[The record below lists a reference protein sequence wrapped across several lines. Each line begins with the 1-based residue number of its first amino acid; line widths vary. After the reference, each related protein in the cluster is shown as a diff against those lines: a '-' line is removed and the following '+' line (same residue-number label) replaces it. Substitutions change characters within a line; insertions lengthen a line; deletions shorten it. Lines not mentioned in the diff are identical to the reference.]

1 MPAATDHFRV
11 KRSYDTAGFR
21 FDFARIS
28 PQQRFLMLTRW
39 NVNFQTALRLM
50 LHAVESLLACR
61 VDFRDGLEET
71 ERCSPLDRADRGQQ
85 GQG

>member
-1 MPAATDHFRV
+1 
-11 KRSYDTAGFR
+11 
-21 FDFARIS
+21 
-28 PQQRFLMLTRW
+28 MLTRW